1 LSPENILDSWKA
13 VADYLGH
20 SVRTCQRL
28 EQEAGLPIH
37 RLDGSPKARIFA
49 YPEELDRWLE
59 KTAHH
64 RAMTWRRKPAV
75 WAGAG
80 AVVMIAAVFL
90 ASWAGLFRRSP
101 APAPA
106 PPEPKAVLEE
116 AGIPFLEEARAAE
129 RAYVSECDPK
139 DLQRAIKLYEQAMA
153 AQPDNAEACVG
164 LGSCYQNDYIFNG
177 RNPTSYEAMNS
188 AYQEALRL
196 APDRPEA
203 HMGMGWSR
211 LLGGHRDEAYVWFTK
226 ARDLAPSSPR
236 VNYQIGTFLGH
247 IGLVDKAV
255 AYLSRAIDLGERST
269 RAYRMRA
276 FYEVLAGQFGAAAS
290 DAAKLCEMNPTNG
303 KMFCAHARAL
313 LMQRDFEGAA
323 RELQVAAVLS
333 PDDPEVRLTK
343 ALLAAA
349 RGEKDKALEA
359 VGEIRAG
366 ATAPSPFVG
375 QIYALL
381 GLEEEA
387 IREIR
392 NGLDR
397 DMKLFQRL
405 AYPYPALS
413 DPKNFL
419 YDKVRDHP
427 DFRLIL
433 KELKAGQDD
442 LLTRY
447 SGL

>member
-1 LSPENILDSWKA
+1 LSPEDILDSWKA
-13 VADYLGH
+13 VAGYLGH

-59 KTAHH
+59 KTAHR
-64 RAMTWRRKPAV
+64 RAMNRWRRPAV
-75 WAGAG
+75 WAGVG
-80 AVVMIAAVFL
+80 LAVLIAAVFL
-90 ASWAGLFRRSP
+90 ASRAGLFRRSP
-101 APAPA
+101 APAAAPA
-106 PPEPKAVLEE
+106 GTQAVVEE
-116 AGIPFLEEARAAE
+116 AGTPFLEEARAAE
-129 RAYVSECDPK
+129 RAYVTECDPRE
-139 DLQRAIKLYEQAMA
+139 LERAIKLYEQAVA
-153 AQPDNAEACVG
+153 ARPDSAAARVG
-164 LGSCYQNDYIFNG
+164 LGGCYQNEYVFNG
-177 RNPTSYEAMNS
+177 RNLASYEAMNS

-196 APDRPEA
+196 APDLPEA
-203 HMGMGWSR
+203 HVGMGWSR

-276 FYEVLAGQFGAAAS
+276 FYEILAGQFGAAAS

-303 KMFCAHARAL
+303 KMFCAHSRAL

-333 PDDPEVRLTK
+333 PADPEVRLTK

-349 RGEKDKALEA
+349 RGEKDSALEA
-359 VGEIRAG
+359 LGEVRAQ
-366 ATAPSPFVG
+366 AAVPSPFVG

-387 IREIR
+387 VREIR
-392 NGLDR
+392 KGLDL
-397 DMKLFQRL
+397 DMTLFQRL
-405 AYPYPALS
+405 AYPYPALA

-442 LLTRY
+442 LLARY

>member
-1 LSPENILDSWKA
+1 MLDSWKA

-64 RAMTWRRKPAV
+64 RAVTWRRSPAV
-75 WAGAG
+75 RAGAG
-80 AVVMIAAVFL
+80 AAVLIAAVLL

-101 APAPA
+101 APAASPA
-106 PPEPKAVLEE
+106 GPRTVVEE
-116 AGIPFLEEARAAE
+116 AGTPFLEEARAAE

-139 DLQRAIKLYEQAMA
+139 ELQRAIQLFERAVA
-153 AQPDNAEACVG
+153 ARPESPAARVG
-164 LGSCYQNDYIFNG
+164 LGSCYQNDYLFNG
-177 RNPTSYEAMNS
+177 RSPASYEAMNS
-188 AYQEALRL
+188 AYRETLRL

-203 HMGMGWSR
+203 HLGMGWSR
-211 LLGGHRDEAYVWFTK
+211 LLGGSRDEAYVWFTK
-226 ARDLAPSSPR
+226 ALDLAPSSPL
-236 VNYQIGTFLGH
+236 VNYHIGTFLGH
-247 IGLVDKAV
+247 IGLADKAV

-276 FYEVLAGQFGAAAS
+276 FYEVLAGQYGAAAA
-290 DAAKLCEMNPTNG
+290 DAARLCEMNPTNG
-303 KMFCAHARAL
+303 KMFCCHARAL

-333 PDDPEVRLTK
+333 PDDPEVRLTQ

-349 RGEKDKALEA
+349 RGERDKALEA
-359 VGEIRAG
+359 VREIRAG

-381 GLEEEA
+381 GLKQEA

-392 NGLDR
+392 NGLDL

-405 AYPYPALS
+405 AYPYESLS
-413 DPKNFL
+413 DPRSFV

-427 DFRLIL
+427 DFRAIVE
-433 KELKAGQDD
+433 ELKAKRDD

>member
-64 RAMTWRRKPAV
+64 RAKTWRRRPAV
-75 WAGAG
+75 RAGAG
-80 AVVMIAAVFL
+80 AAVLIAAIFL
-90 ASWAGLFRRSP
+90 ASWAGLFRGSP
-101 APAPA
+101 APATAPA
-106 PPEPKAVLEE
+106 GPRTFVEE
-116 AGIPFLEEARAAE
+116 SGIPFLEEARAAE

-139 DLQRAIKLYEQAMA
+139 ELQRAIKLYEQAVA
-153 AQPDNAEACVG
+153 AGPDSAAARFG
-164 LGSCYQNDYIFNG
+164 LGSCYQNDFVFNG
-177 RNPTSYEAMNS
+177 RDPASFEAMNS

-203 HMGMGWSR
+203 LVGMGWSR
-211 LLGGHRDEAYVWFTK
+211 LLGGQRDEAYVWFTK
-226 ARDLAPSSPR
+226 ARDLAPSSPW
-236 VNYQIGTFLGH
+236 VNYHVGVFLGH

-269 RAYRMRA
+269 RSYRMRA
-276 FYEVLAGQFGAAAS
+276 FYEILAGQFGAAAS
-290 DAAKLCEMNPTNG
+290 DAARLCEMNPTNG

-323 RELQVAAVLS
+323 RELYVAAVLS
-333 PDDPEVRLTK
+333 PDDPEIRLTQ

-349 RGEKDKALEA
+349 RGERDKALEA
-359 VGEIRAG
+359 AREIRSG
-366 ATAPSPFVG
+366 SPAPSPFAA

-381 GLEEEA
+381 GLEQEA

-392 NGLDR
+392 NGLDL
-397 DMKLFQRL
+397 DMKLFRRL
-405 AYPYPALS
+405 AYPVESLG
-413 DPKNFL
+413 DPRNFV

-427 DFRLIL
+427 DFRAIVE
-433 KELKAGQDD
+433 ELKAAHDD
-442 LLTRY
+442 ILARY

>member
-1 LSPENILDSWKA
+1 
-13 VADYLGH
+13 
-20 SVRTCQRL
+20 VR
-28 EQEAGLPIH
+28 
-37 RLDGSPKARIFA
+37 
-49 YPEELDRWLE
+49 
-59 KTAHH
+59 
-64 RAMTWRRKPAV
+64 
-75 WAGAG
+75 AGAG
-80 AVVMIAAVFL
+80 AAVLIAAVFL
-90 ASWAGLFRRSP
+90 ATWAGLFRRSP
-101 APAPA
+101 APAAAPA
-106 PPEPKAVLEE
+106 GPRTVVEE
-116 AGIPFLEEARAAE
+116 AGTPFLEEARAAE

-139 DLQRAIKLYEQAMA
+139 DLQRAIQLFERAVA
-153 AQPDNAEACVG
+153 ARPESPAALVG
-164 LGSCYQNDYIFNG
+164 LGSCYQNDYLFNG
-177 RNPTSYEAMNS
+177 RSPASYEAMNS
-188 AYQEALRL
+188 AYREALRL

-203 HMGMGWSR
+203 HVGMGWSR
-211 LLGGHRDEAYVWFTK
+211 LLGGNRDEAYVWFAK
-226 ARDLAPSSPR
+226 ALELAPSSPL
-236 VNYQIGTFLGH
+236 VNYHVGTFLGH
-247 IGLVDKAV
+247 IGLADKAV

-276 FYEVLAGQFGAAAS
+276 HYEILAGQFGAAAS
-290 DAAKLCEMNPTNG
+290 DAAKLCELNPTNG

-343 ALLAAA
+343 ALLAVA

-359 VGEIRAG
+359 VGEVRAG
-366 ATAPSPFVG
+366 ATTPSPFIG

-392 NGLDR
+392 YGLDL

>member
-1 LSPENILDSWKA
+1 MILDSWKA

-28 EQEAGLPIH
+28 ELEAGLPIH

-64 RAMTWRRKPAV
+64 RAVTWLRRPAV
-75 WAGAG
+75 RAGAG
-80 AVVMIAAVFL
+80 AAVLIAAVFL
-90 ASWAGLFRRSP
+90 AFWAGLFRRSP
-101 APAPA
+101 APAAAPA
-106 PPEPKAVLEE
+106 GPRAVVEE
-116 AGIPFLEEARAAE
+116 AGTPFLEEARAAE

-153 AQPDNAEACVG
+153 ARPDSAAACVG

-177 RNPTSYEAMNS
+177 RNPASYEAMNS

-196 APDRPEA
+196 APRPARGA
-203 HMGMGWSR
+203 HRNG
-211 LLGGHRDEAYVWFTK
+211 LV
-226 ARDLAPSSPR
+226 APSRRPQGRGLRLVHQGPR
-236 VNYQIGTFLGH
+236 PRSLQPPGELSDRDFLGH

-255 AYLSRAIDLGERST
+255 AYLGRAIDLGERST

-276 FYEVLAGQFGAAAS
+276 FYEILAGQYGAAAA
-290 DAAKLCEMNPTNG
+290 DAARLCEMNPTNG

-333 PDDPEVRLTK
+333 PDDPEVRLTR

-359 VGEIRAG
+359 VREIRAG
-366 ATAPSPFVG
+366 SPAPSPFAA

-381 GLEEEA
+381 GLEQEA

-392 NGLDR
+392 NGLDL
-397 DMKLFQRL
+397 DMKLFRRL

-433 KELKAGQDD
+433 GELKAAQDD

-447 SGL
+447 SDL

>member
-59 KTAHH
+59 KTARH
-64 RAMTWRRKPAV
+64 RSIRRWRRPAIWGGV
-75 WAGAG
+75 A
-80 AVVMIAAVFL
+80 AVLIAAIFL
-90 ASWAGLFRRSP
+90 TYRAGFFRPSP
-101 APAPA
+101 APAAA
-106 PPEPKAVLEE
+106 PLEPKTFVEE
-116 AGIPFLEEARAAE
+116 AGTPFLEEARAAE

-139 DLQRAIKLYEQAMA
+139 DLQRAVKLYEQAVA
-153 AQPDNAEACVG
+153 ARSDSPAARFG
-164 LGSCYQNDYIFNG
+164 LGSCYQNDYVFNG
-177 RNPTSYEAMNS
+177 RSPTSFEAMNS

-196 APDRPEA
+196 APDLPEA
-203 HMGMGWSR
+203 HVGMGWSH
-211 LLGGHRDEAYVWFTK
+211 LLSGHRDEAYGWFAK
-226 ARDLAPSSPR
+226 ARDLAPSSPQ

-255 AYLSRAIDLGERST
+255 VYLSRAIDLGERST

-276 FYEVLAGQFGAAAS
+276 FYEILVGQFGAAAE
-290 DAAKLCEMNPTNG
+290 DTVKLCEMNPTNG
-303 KMFCAHARAL
+303 KMFSSHARAL

-323 RELQVAAVLS
+323 RELQVAGVLS
-333 PDDPEVRLTK
+333 PDDLEVRLTQ
-343 ALLAAA
+343 ALLAAV
-349 RGEKDKALEA
+349 RGEKEKALDG
-359 VGEIRAG
+359 VREIRARSP
-366 ATAPSPFVG
+366 APSPFAA

-381 GLEEEA
+381 GLQKEA

-392 NGLDR
+392 NGLDL
-397 DMKLFQRL
+397 DMRLFQRL
-405 AYPYPALS
+405 AYPYEDLN
-413 DPKNFL
+413 DPRNFV

-427 DFRLIL
+427 DFRAIVE
-433 KELKAGQDD
+433 ELKAERDD
-442 LLTRY
+442 LLKRY
-447 SGL
+447 GGL